1 MAGRHN
7 LQEHLQQSEMVSPIK
22 MFYYPDSSGV
32 WGFGRV
38 YANVA
43 ATDTDSGYHEGCI
56 WTDSSSNAVKVNTNT
71 IASATWTDIDT
82 SASVSLDGAF
92 DNGKV
97 INGAVTEAAAMSVG
111 GATDYFS
118 FWQEGANDIRIG
130 TSTGANITI
139 IPEGGTVSVTG
150 IIAASGNVTVGGD
163 LTVTGSLSL
172 ATLAIDAVVASTAST
187 ALSLDGNGT
196 GGVKLGETS
205 SGAVAIYQNATLAAS
220 KTLTLA
226 GVGASNIFVITA
238 GDAVM
243 SDGSLTIT
251 DADNATTLSVINN
264 TMTTTGALCSLASS
278 SLTTGDGLSV
288 IANAVTSGTL
298 CYLETSAATF
308 VGKYIQCYDG
318 TADDFSV
325 GLYGATIIAG
335 NAAATDALTLTAG
348 DITLTAGYVQ
358 LSNGVVQADTVG
370 DLSNY
375 FKRNQATTTGPLLE
389 LEVTNTSD
397 DHPALLID
405 ANQTAG
411 VNAVEIAYDGT
422 AAGISSVAGAAAGTA
437 ASLSG
442 AASATDSVVKVI
454 HAGTGATGFL
464 GATGVGMVNITS
476 DGNLAHANA
485 SMLLITYSGTGAAT
499 GLGTCLRIVD
509 TGATDTSYAAYISA
523 ATGKALNVANGTSIF
538 AEQIELGGGFK
549 TTTGGFIV
557 SDSGAASMDIDGGA
571 AQDILNIG
579 STTATDVLFH
589 GSGAAGEDMNWDSSA
604 SALEFTTG
612 SALVLPQG
620 TGSGGSGRQDVEG
633 SIFWETDAGK
643 LWVYKGAGWVGTV
656 LT

>member
-150 IIAASGNVTVGGD
+150 I
-163 LTVTGSLSL
+163 
-172 ATLAIDAVVASTAST
+172 
-187 ALSLDGNGT
+187 
-196 GGVKLGETS
+196 
-205 SGAVAIYQNATLAAS
+205 
-220 KTLTLA
+220 
-226 GVGASNIFVITA
+226 
-238 GDAVM
+238 
-243 SDGSLTIT
+243 
-251 DADNATTLSVINN
+251 
-264 TMTTTGALCSLASS
+264 
-278 SLTTGDGLSV
+278 
-288 IANAVTSGTL
+288 
-298 CYLETSAATF
+298 
-308 VGKYIQCYDG
+308 
-318 TADDFSV
+318 
-325 GLYGATIIAG
+325 
-335 NAAATDALTLTAG
+335 
-348 DITLTAGYVQ
+348 
-358 LSNGVVQADTVG
+358 
-370 DLSNY
+370 
-375 FKRNQATTTGPLLE
+375 
-389 LEVTNTSD
+389 
-397 DHPALLID
+397 
-405 ANQTAG
+405 
-411 VNAVEIAYDGT
+411 VEIAYDGT